1 MTKLIRLISL
11 ELKNFAGLNS
21 LLLTFG
27 LLTALSGRNGEGKTT
42 IGTAPVWVLWGKDLL
57 GSDYMKPANSPRP
70 SNYEYDR
77 VFAAVVLSIDGTE
90 YKFAREIQGKN
101 NNFYINDVPKTAKEY
116 EAAVAALIDQDEFMA
131 QYFPAYFFGLHWTKQ
146 RELLMRGVTPL
157 ANKIVFA
164 EMSRMNS
171 EQKTKDIALN
181 PQAAKLAELVK
192 KHPLDDLQAMH
203 KKQKPELEKQHIAAQ
218 SRTKTLRE
226 QLERLPD
233 APEDIEALDEKVKAA
248 RAVFEKE
255 DAVVADAASVN
266 SHYTALKARFDMLQR
281 QVHDSKIGFP
291 AIRDEA
297 INDTCRTCQQPLKP
311 EDVDKV
317 QADKEQRVAAY
328 KAKHKDLQSKRDEAK
343 AALEDARWIDV
354 EEQKEKA
361 CKLQWDWEVLTNQ
374 LRDAREHLRLKA
386 EVEAAATAEAAT
398 LSSLRESTFILDAIK
413 AYRAKEAE
421 LQAAEIQAKFTTLSI
436 RLFKWVASRGEWE
449 PDFSVQRDGKDYKS
463 LSTGEKIG
471 AGLELVEVLH
481 NQSGLVT
488 PIFIDGIGE
497 YTGQI
502 KAFDQVITGRA
513 VPDKELRIHVDGVEM

>member
-1 MTKLIRLISL
+1 MSKLIRLVSL
-11 ELKNFAGLNS
+11 ELLNFAGLKS
-21 LLLTFG
+21 LLLTYG

-77 VFAAVVLSIDGTE
+77 VYAAVVLSIDGTE
-90 YKFAREIQGKN
+90 YKFAREIKGKS
-101 NNFYINDVPKTAKEY
+101 NNFYINDVPKTATEY
-116 EAAVAALIDQDEFMA
+116 ADAVAALLNQEEFIA
-131 QYFPAYFFGLHWTKQ
+131 QYFPAYFFSLRPTEQ
-146 RELLMRGVTPL
+146 RELLMRGVTPP

-164 EMSRMNS
+164 EMSRTS
-171 EQKTKDIALN
+171 PEQKVKDIVLN
-181 PQAAKLAELVK
+181 PQATKLAELVK
-192 KHPLDDLQAMH
+192 KHSLDDLQAKH
-203 KKQKPELEKQHIAAQ
+203 KKAKTDLDKEHSEAVGA
-218 SRTKTLRE
+218 TKKVKE
-226 QLERLPD
+226 MLERLPVVTGSL
-233 APEDIEALDEKVKAA
+233 EELEEKVKIA
-248 RAVFEKE
+248 REAFEKE
-255 DAVVADAASVN
+255 DDVVAEAASVN
-266 SHYTALKARFDMLQR
+266 SHYTALKARYVSLEH
-281 QVHDSKIGFP
+281 QVKESFNAFP
-291 AIRDEA
+291 ALRDEP
-297 INDTCRTCQQPLKP
+297 IKDTCRTCQQPLKP
-311 EDVDKV
+311 EDVEKV
-317 QADKEQRVAAY
+317 QADKDQRVAAY
-328 KAKHKDLQSKRDEAK
+328 KAKHKDLQAKRDEAK
-343 AALEDARWIDV
+343 AALEAARWIDV

-361 CKLQWDWEVLTNQ
+361 CKLQWDWEVLANQ
-374 LRDAREHLRLKA
+374 LRDAKEHKRLKT
-386 EVEAAATAEAAT
+386 EVEAAAAAEAAT

-497 YTGQI
+497 YTDPV
-502 KAFDQVITGRA
+502 KAFDQVITGRTIREQ
-513 VPDKELRIHVDGVEM
+513 ELKIQIDN